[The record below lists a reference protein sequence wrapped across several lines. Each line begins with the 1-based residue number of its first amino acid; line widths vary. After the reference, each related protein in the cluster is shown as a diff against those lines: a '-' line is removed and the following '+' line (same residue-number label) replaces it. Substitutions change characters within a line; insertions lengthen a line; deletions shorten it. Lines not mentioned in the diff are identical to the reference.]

1 MPNVGVVVILLY
13 VMQTTSNRRTKMSE
27 AEKNLKKWEQAQYE
41 AMVKGD
47 EVKVEWIARKIKE
60 IEQEM

>member
-1 MPNVGVVVILLY
+1 
-13 VMQTTSNRRTKMSE
+13 MSE